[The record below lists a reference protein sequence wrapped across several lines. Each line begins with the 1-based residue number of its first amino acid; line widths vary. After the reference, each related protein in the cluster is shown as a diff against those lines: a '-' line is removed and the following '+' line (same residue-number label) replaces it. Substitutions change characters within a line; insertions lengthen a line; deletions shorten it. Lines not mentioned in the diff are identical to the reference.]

1 MSSNIWSPDG
11 RLARTD
17 YFINVLVC
25 SVLSTFAVML
35 ARAGSFLAFMAILSL
50 ILMTWV
56 SVCASTKRLH
66 DLGHSG
72 WWNLIALI
80 PIPNVIFG
88 LYLLFA
94 RGQNQDNLYGPSLSA
109 APGETSVSNGTLNV
123 YESLPTQDVVVV
135 AVDAS
140 GPACVV
146 DMPVTSNLDL
156 EPLEK
161 FWAQALQECNEQKM
175 RPGLWAKAFADAQ
188 GQESIAKAQY
198 MRSRAVQLQAEHDM
212 LEQMKFAEQQK
223 ARQAEEAT
231 QLALKAERE
240 AVLAEMTEAN
250 ALEALKPKGRCPN
263 CSAIINLDADICL
276 HCKADFS
283 SGSAWKIKP
292 LSGRD
297 LQINLAMTRAA
308 HSLKPKDEPEKSVD
322 SVTADTVLVVGCVLL
337 FLLLINIFV
346 G

>member
-11 RLARTD
+11 RLARAD

-25 SVLSTFAVML
+25 SVLSSFAVML

-50 ILMTWV
+50 ILIAWV

-94 RGQNQDNLYGPSLSA
+94 RGQNQGNLYGPSLSVESR
-109 APGETSVSNGTLNV
+109 ETGLSESNMQVL
-123 YESLPTQDVVVV
+123 ESSATPEIVA

-140 GPACVV
+140 APACVV
-146 DMPVTSNLDL
+146 DMHETSNLDS

-188 GQESIAKAQY
+188 GQESLAKAQY
-198 MRSRAVQLQAEHDM
+198 MRSRAVQLQAEHN
-212 LEQMKFAEQQK
+212 LQEEVKLAEQERV
-223 ARQAEEAT
+223 RQAEAAEQKAFEAE
-231 QLALKAERE
+231 QADA
-240 AVLAEMTEAN
+240 LAEMTEAN
-250 ALEALKPKGRCPN
+250 RLDALKPKGRCPN
-263 CSAIINLDADICL
+263 CSAVINLDSESCP

-283 SGSAWKIKP
+283 SGSSWAIKP
-292 LSGRD
+292 LRGRE
-297 LQINLAMTRAA
+297 LQMNWAMQQAA
-308 HSLKPKDEPEKSVD
+308 HSSKPKVASENPDD
-322 SVTADTVLVVGCVLL
+322 SALPALVIAIGCVLL
-337 FLLLINIFV
+337 FLLFITVFTR
-346 G
+346 